1 MFTGI
6 IESEGTIL
14 ELTNKGNDIALTISY
29 DQKIFDDIR
38 DGDSISVNGICL
50 TIEQFSKD
58 KLKFHLSME
67 SISKVAKFSL
77 DQKVNL
83 ERSLKLNDRI
93 SGHFVFGHVDGI
105 ALIENI
111 EKLNDCEKWNVKV
124 PSNLNKY
131 IAKKGSISLNG
142 VSLTIN
148 SIEND
153 GIIISTDLSEDSD
166 QENVSFWQIFLV
178 SKGPSQLVFLT
189 LLFALALGSTV
200 GVVPETFT
208 Q

>member
-14 ELTNKGNDIALTISY
+14 ELTKKGNDIALTISY
-29 DQKIFDDIR
+29 DQKIFDDIC

-50 TIEQFSKD
+50 TIEQFSND

-67 SISKVAKFSL
+67 SISKVAKFTL
-77 DQKVNL
+77 NQKVNL

-111 EKLNDCEKWNVKV
+111 EKLNDCEKWDIKV
-124 PSNLNKY
+124 PSNLKKY

-153 GIIISTDLSEDSD
+153 MLSV
-166 QENVSFWQIFLV
+166 NLI
-178 SKGPSQLVFLT
+178 PYT
-189 LLFALALGSTV
+189 LSHTTFQYNKIRESLNIEIDMLARYVESINNN
-200 GVVPETFT
+200 
-208 Q
+208 

>member
-14 ELTNKGNDIALTISY
+14 ELTKKSNDIALTISY
-29 DQKIFDDIR
+29 DQKIFDDIH

-67 SISKVAKFSL
+67 SISKVAKFTL

-111 EKLNDCEKWNVKV
+111 EKLNDCEKWDIKV

-153 GIIISTDLSEDSD
+153 VLSV
-166 QENVSFWQIFLV
+166 NLI
-178 SKGPSQLVFLT
+178 PYT
-189 LLFALALGSTV
+189 LSHTTFQYNNIGESLNIEIDMLARYVESINNN
-200 GVVPETFT
+200 
-208 Q
+208 

>member
-14 ELTNKGNDIALTISY
+14 ELTKKGNDIALTISY
-29 DQKIFDDIR
+29 DQKIFDDIY

-67 SISKVAKFSL
+67 SISKVAKFTL

-111 EKLNDCEKWNVKV
+111 EKLNDCEKWDIKV

-153 GIIISTDLSEDSD
+153 VLSV
-166 QENVSFWQIFLV
+166 NLI
-178 SKGPSQLVFLT
+178 PYT
-189 LLFALALGSTV
+189 LNHTTFQYNKIGESLNIEIDMLARYVESINNN
-200 GVVPETFT
+200 
-208 Q
+208 